1 MVNTFGNI
9 GNDDSYHKGFN
20 KYEDKNLKLYYD
32 YMCDIIESHKKNQG
46 SEK

>member
-1 MVNTFGNI
+1 MAI
-9 GNDDSYHKGFN
+9 D
-20 KYEDKNLKLYYD
+20 KYKDKSLKVYYD